1 MRFSFI
7 LLGGGDSNRFKSN
20 IPKQYHKIVKK
31 TLIDISIDKIR
42 KFKEFKKI
50 VLVYNKKHKRYL
62 KTVNLKNVK
71 LIQGGNNR
79 RESTFNA
86 LKYLNKN
93 NSLGKVLIHDA
104 ARPNFSSAL
113 IKKILN
119 NSKKFRAIIPVL
131 KLQDAL
137 KKKKKNKT
145 LNLKRDNFF
154 LTQTPQCFDV
164 SEIYQLHKKN
174 KNEYNDDDYSLISD
188 KKNIKLINGEKKNI
202 KVTDREDLN
211 LLKNFYSSKLRVGI
225 GFDVHRLVVGKK
237 LYLGGI
243 KIPSKLGTLGHS
255 DGDPVLHAIID
266 AILGACSM
274 GDIGEKFS
282 DKNKKFKN
290 ISSTILFKEVIEQV
304 NKKNNIINNIDIN
317 IITETPK
324 LKKYKK
330 KIAYN
335 ISSLCGILPENV
347 NIKAKTTEKLGVIGV
362 EKAIAAEV
370 IMTIV
375 KHD

>member
-79 RESTFNA
+79 RKSTYNA

-164 SEIYQLHKKN
+164 SEIYRLHKKN
-174 KNEYNDDDYSLISD
+174 KNEYNDDDYSLITD